1 MVNRFVLV
9 AALALS
15 SLAHADSPRLAQAR
29 AAIDEVK
36 LDEAQRLLVGALQEG
51 RNSPAAVREIYR
63 LAGDTSVALGQREVG
78 EQYYRRWLALEPAA
92 TMSSDVSPKL
102 REPFDAARAY
112 IAAHGSLVVRA
123 ARGSDSEVVLEVSS
137 DPLAMVRSA
146 QLGGQGAVALSGGKI
161 RLAATAAAARAEVLD
176 EYGNIL
182 VELDIAPAP
191 AVVRQTPVMPDAPRA
206 EPRSSRAWLGLAI
219 PSVVCFAVAF
229 GFGTAA
235 VAVRG
240 DIDADLE
247 DSGKHYFS
255 EIDKRVQ
262 QMRTFT
268 WISAGSA
275 ALGVVLAIPAA
286 VLFARRSNDREVV
299 PFVSADGGGVSVLG
313 RF

>member
-1 MVNRFVLV
+1 MVNRVVLV
-9 AALALS
+9 AVLALS
-15 SLAHADSPRLAQAR
+15 SLAHADSPKLAQAR

-36 LDEAQRLLVGALQEG
+36 LDDAQRLLVGALQDG

-63 LAGDTSVALGQREVG
+63 LAGDTSVALGQRDVG

-123 ARGSDSEVVLEVSS
+123 ARGSDTEVVLEVSS

-146 QLGGQGAVALSGGKI
+146 QLVGQGAVPLSGGSIK
-161 RLAATAAAARAEVLD
+161 LAATAAAAHAEVLD

-182 VELDIAPAP
+182 VEVDIAPTAAIVTAP
-191 AVVRQTPVMPDAPRA
+191 VNTDVPRV
-206 EPRSSRAWLGLAI
+206 EPRSSHAWIGFAV
-219 PSVVCFAVAF
+219 PSVVCLGVAL
-229 GFGTAA
+229 GFGTSA
-235 VAVRG
+235 VSMQSY
-240 DIDADLE
+240 IDADL
-247 DSGKHYFS
+247 DDHGKFYFS
-255 EIDKRVQ
+255 DIDDRVQ
-262 QMRTFT
+262 RMQRFA

-275 ALGVVLAIPAA
+275 ALGVVLAIPAV
-286 VLFARRSNDREVV
+286 VLFTRRSPAREVV
-299 PFVSADGGGVSVLG
+299 PFVSDDGAGVSVLG